1 MLDDLRQ
8 VIAQVQ
14 QGQGSTREEII
25 RRYLPFVLKITSQLC
40 KRYVKLGVDDE
51 VSIALMAFNEA
62 LDKYDLTQKTSFFA
76 FAESVIKRRII
87 DFFRKKS
94 KENNEIP
101 WSAMVQD
108 EDDRNTTYQ
117 LDRLTW
123 DQACSHQ
130 FEEEIRVK
138 RREEILE
145 YQKQLE
151 YYGITMQ
158 DLVEASPKHQ
168 DARIAAYEVARL
180 ISENERFRKY
190 LQKTRALPMKELET
204 EVKVSRKTL
213 ERQRKYIIAITVI
226 LTGEFYFLEDYLE
239 GLKGGQQ

>member
-8 VIAQVQ
+8 VIARVQ
-14 QGQGSTREEII
+14 QGQGSSREEII
-25 RRYLPFVLKITSQLC
+25 QRYLPFILKVTSQLC

-62 LDKYDLTQKTSFFA
+62 LDKYDLGQNTSFFA

-87 DFFRKKS
+87 DYFRKKN
-94 KENNEIP
+94 KENKEIP

-108 EDDRNTTYQ
+108 ENDQDAAYQ
-117 LDRLTW
+117 IDRLTW

-130 FEEEIRVK
+130 FEEEIKVM
-138 RREEILE
+138 RRDEILE
-145 YQKQLE
+145 YQKQLQ
-151 YYGITMQ
+151 YYGITLQ

-168 DARIAAYEVARL
+168 DARINAFEVARH
-180 ISENERFRKY
+180 IYENERFCKH
-190 LQKTRALPMKELET
+190 LQKTKALPMKELET

-226 LTGEFYFLEDYLE
+226 LTGQFYFLKDYLE
-239 GLKGGQQ
+239 GLKG